1 MIILGAGLS
10 GLLAA
15 RSLHQYDPIII
26 EKQSSL
32 PNNHS
37 ALLRFRD
44 GEVARLT
51 GLPFREVTVYK
62 AVLLEDGTV
71 TNNPTIRDFNA
82 YSVKA
87 TGQVSE
93 RSIINLSTAKRYIAP
108 HNLVE
113 LLGNKAQIQ
122 YNINAKQHLKFRI
135 DQEPIISTI
144 PMPELM
150 VALDYHK
157 SIPFQYRTIWN
168 VNAELDG
175 VDIYQTLYCP
185 YIAEH
190 PYRVSITGNKMTME
204 FAQEPEH
211 WQQHVEYYLDKLFPN
226 WWTGVEVKDIRLK
239 KQEYGKIIPVSDNAR
254 QSFMLWATD
263 NHNIYSLGR
272 YATWRQIL
280 LDDLVKDINII
291 SRWITQRNSYDRRK
305 ETIL

>member
-15 RSLHQYDPIII
+15 RSIQQYDPIII

-71 TNNPTIRDFNA
+71 TNNPTIKDFNA
-82 YSVKA
+82 YSIKA

-190 PYRVSITGNKMTME
+190 PYRVSITGNKMTLE
-204 FAQEPEH
+204 FAQEPEK
-211 WQQHVEYYLDKLFPN
+211 WQHHIEYYLDKLIPG
-226 WWTGVEVKDIRLK
+226 WWSTIQIKGGVLK

-305 ETIL
+305 ETLL